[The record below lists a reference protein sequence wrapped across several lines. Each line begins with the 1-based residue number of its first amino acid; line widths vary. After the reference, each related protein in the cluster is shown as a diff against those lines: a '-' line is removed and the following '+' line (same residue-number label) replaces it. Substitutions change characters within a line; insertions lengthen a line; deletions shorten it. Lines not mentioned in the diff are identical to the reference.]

1 MAKGKTNQ
9 PLRIVVADRWLQHPE
24 IVALRAAGHDVYS
37 LYTFID
43 VRIGSGAHIGSE
55 PDLLLHPAAHQWSDD
70 MWDFL
75 PAAITAARKRKREGK
90 S

>member
-9 PLRIVVADRWLQHPE
+9 PLRIVVAEAYDKHPAVE
-24 IVALRAAGHDVYS
+24 ALRAQGHDVYV
-37 LYTFID
+37 TD
-43 VRIGSGAHIGSE
+43 VTAPL